1 MTRWLI
7 VELVIASICF
17 LVLYIATRLLL
28 LCSHCYIENERGE
41 KHSNNV
47 LSQIYAAFS

>member
-17 LVLYIATRLLL
+17 LVLYTATRLLL
-28 LCSHCYIENERGE
+28 LCSRCYIENERAE
-41 KHSNNV
+41 KHNNNV
-47 LSQIYAAFS
+47 LSQF